1 MALYKPGQTV
11 IVTTE
16 DKNQVGVI
24 IGHHVFNKQN
34 LYDVL
39 LETRSA
45 IIMISTASSKKTYI
59 NKTLTAKLCDTGIIE
74 TTVPYKTLLAEDM
87 LPICYS

>member
-1 MALYKPGQTV
+1 MALYKPGHTV
-11 IVTTE
+11 IITSE
-16 DKNQVGVI
+16 EKNQVGVV

-39 LETRSA
+39 LESRSA
-45 IIMISTASSKKTYI
+45 ITMVSTATSKKTYI
-59 NKTLTAKLCDTGIIE
+59 NKILTSKLCDTGIIE

-87 LPICYS
+87 LPICYA